1 MTEAREK
8 TTPSQAVAHADMANA
23 IRALA
28 MDAVQAAKSGH
39 PGMPMGMA
47 DVATVLFREALRFDA
62 SDPKWPN
69 RDRLILSAGHG
80 SMLLYALLYLTGYPG
95 MDIGELKRFRQMGAK
110 TAGHPEY
117 GHAPGIETTTGPLG
131 QGLAN
136 AVGMAIAE
144 RMLNARLG
152 GDVIDHHIYVIAG
165 DGCLMEGIS
174 HEAISLAGHLG
185 LGKLIVLFD
194 DNGISIDG
202 STSLAVSD
210 DQVMRFKAS
219 GWNAVS
225 IDGHDPEAISAALA
239 KARADS
245 SKPWLIACKTT
256 IGYGAPTKAG
266 KSSTHGEPLGEEEIK
281 GTREKLNWRSPPFEI
296 PEPVLLAWRAV
307 GQRGAK
313 ERSSWKARTAKSD
326 AAAAL
331 GSTAGASRQA
341 AVADAIAQAKSAFA
355 SDENK
360 RATRVWSQMVLEGL
374 IPVLPELIGGSADL
388 TGSNGTRTKSAH
400 TPIAKGSFAG
410 NYIHYGVRE
419 HAMAAAMNGIALN
432 GGFIPYGGTFLVFTD
447 YCRAAIRLSAL
458 MRQRV
463 IYVMTHDSI
472 GLGEDGPTH
481 QPIEHLA
488 ALRAIPHLLVL
499 RPADGVETAECWE
512 IALQHTENPS
522 ILALSRQAVV
532 NARKTPSAENLS
544 AKGAYVLREPDGKRD
559 VTLIA
564 TGSEL
569 GIAIDAADALAKEGV
584 RGAVVSMPSMELF
597 RAQPASYRAQ
607 VLGSAPRVAIEAGV
621 IQCWHEWIGQGGGF
635 VGLSDFGASAPAPK
649 LFEHFGLTAGKTVET
664 VRGLLKK

>member
-8 TTPSQAVAHADMANA
+8 TTAAAAVAHADMANA

-28 MDAVQAAKSGH
+28 MDAVQAANSGH

-62 SDPKWPN
+62 SDPKWAN
-69 RDRLILSAGHG
+69 RDRFILSAGHG
-80 SMLLYALLYLTGYPG
+80 SMLLYSLLYLTGYPG
-95 MDIGELKRFRQMGAK
+95 MDIGELKRFRQMGSK

-117 GHAPGIETTTGPLG
+117 GHAAGIETTTGPLG

-144 RMLNARLG
+144 RLLNARLG
-152 GDVIDHHIYVIAG
+152 GDLIDHHVYVIAG

-202 STSLAVSD
+202 PTGLAVSD
-210 DQVMRFKAS
+210 DQPTRFKAC
-219 GWNAVS
+219 GWNTAT
-225 IDGHDPEAISAALA
+225 IDGHDPKAISAALA

-266 KSSTHGEPLGEEEIK
+266 KASTHGEPLGEEEIK
-281 GTREKLNWRSPPFEI
+281 GAREKLGWRSPPFEI

-307 GQRGAK
+307 GQKGAK
-313 ERSSWKARTAKSD
+313 ERAAWKAKAAQGD

-331 GSTAGASRQA
+331 ASPAGAARRA
-341 AVADAIAQAKSAFA
+341 AVAKAIAAAKSAFA
-355 SDENK
+355 GDATK
-360 RATRVWSQMVLEGL
+360 RATRVWSQMTIEGL
-374 IPVLPELIGGSADL
+374 VPVLPELIGGSADL
-388 TGSNGTRTKSAH
+388 TGSNGTRTKHHA
-400 TPIAKGSFAG
+400 PVGKGSFSG

-419 HAMAAAMNGIALN
+419 HGMAAAMNGIALN
-432 GGFIPYGGTFLVFTD
+432 GGLIPYGGSFLVFTD

-512 IALQHTENPS
+512 IALGHTENPT
-522 ILALSRQAVV
+522 ILALSRQAVTNV
-532 NARKTPSAENLS
+532 RTKPSAENLS
-544 AKGAYVLREPDGKRD
+544 AKGAYVLREPDGVRD

-564 TGSEL
+564 TGAEV
-569 GIAIDAADALAKEGV
+569 GFAVEAADALAKEGV
-584 RGAVVSMPSMELF
+584 AAAIVSMPSMELF
-597 RAQPASYRAQ
+597 RAQSESYRAH
-607 VLGSAPRVAIEAGV
+607 VLGSAPRVAVEAGIV
-621 IQCWHEWIGQGGGF
+621 QCWHEWLGEGGRF
-635 VGLSDFGASAPAPK
+635 VGLSDFGASAPAGK
-649 LFEHFGLTAGKTVET
+649 LFEHFGLTVANVAET
-664 VRGLLKK
+664 ARRLIKK

>member
-69 RDRLILSAGHG
+69 RDRFILSAGHG

-95 MDIGELKRFRQMGAK
+95 MDVGELKRFRQMGSK

-117 GHAPGIETTTGPLG
+117 GHAAGIETTTGPLG

-136 AVGMAIAE
+136 AVVMAIAE

-202 STSLAVSD
+202 PTGLAVSD
-210 DQVMRFKAS
+210 DQPARFKAS
-219 GWNAVS
+219 GWNTMT
-225 IDGHDPEAISAALA
+225 IDGHDPKAISAALA
-239 KARADS
+239 KARGDD

-266 KSSTHGEPLGEEEIK
+266 KASTHGEPLGEDEIK
-281 GTREKLNWRSPPFEI
+281 GAREKLHWHSPPFEI

-307 GQRGAK
+307 GQKGAK
-313 ERSSWKARTAKSD
+313 ERAAWKAKVAKSD
-326 AAAAL
+326 AAALA
-331 GSTAGASRQA
+331 GPAGASRQA
-341 AVADAIAQAKSAFA
+341 AVAQAIAQAKTAFA
-355 SDENK
+355 SDKTK
-360 RATRVWSQMVLEGL
+360 RATRVSSQMVLEGL
-374 IPVLPELIGGSADL
+374 IPALPELIGGSADL

-512 IALQHTENPS
+512 IALKHTENPS
-522 ILALSRQAVV
+522 MLVLSRQAVTNV
-532 NARKTPSAENLS
+532 RAEPAAENLS
-544 AKGAYVLREPDGKRD
+544 AKGAYVLRAPDGARD

-564 TGSEL
+564 TGAEV
-569 GIAIDAADALAKEGV
+569 GIAVEAADALAKEGV
-584 RGAVVSMPSMELF
+584 RAAVVSMPSMELF
-597 RAQPASYRAQ
+597 RAQPESYRAQ
-607 VLGSAPRVAIEAGV
+607 VLGSAPRVAIEAGIV
-621 IQCWHEWIGQGGGF
+621 QCWHEWLGPSGGF
-635 VGLSDFGASAPAPK
+635 VGLSDFGASAPAAK
-649 LFEHFGLTAGKTVET
+649 LFEHFGLTPAKTVAT